1 MKYSLLFPAVFVLSL
16 LTACSGPSLARGEAV
31 GAPPPVGASFEA
43 QKDSAPRLQAAQDGL
58 VQEPD
63 NLYATPRQI
72 KTGSVSLETSDPKA
86 VEKALTDKLKG
97 LGGYVESSVATT
109 TTLSLSLRIPA
120 ASFDGFLEGLTA
132 WGRVIHRQV
141 SVSDVTLQYYD
152 LETRLKNQRL
162 LLDQY
167 RTFLSQTKKMDEILD
182 AMERISNLT
191 TQIESTEGQFR
202 YLSRQISFST
212 LQVELSSPFLTQ
224 GRDWP
229 DWSRGWS
236 DLAHD
241 LADFGTGTVFF
252 LLAFLVVAPVILG
265 LVALLVW
272 LFLGKPGLWRR
283 LKSLRATPSPK

>member
-1 MKYSLLFPAVFVLSL
+1 MKSSIVLPVLLLSVLAAS
-16 LTACSGPSLARGEAV
+16 CSGPSLSRGEA
-31 GAPPPVGASFEA
+31 GAPPSVEASFEA
-43 QKDSAPRLQAAQDGL
+43 KRGFTPEGPATKDAVVQAPA
-58 VQEPD
+58 EP
-63 NLYATPRQI
+63 YATPRQI

-86 VEKALTDKLKG
+86 VEKTLTEKLKG
-97 LGGYVESSVATT
+97 LGGYVESSVASTSS
-109 TTLSLSLRIPA
+109 LSLSLRIPA
-120 ASFDGFLEGLTA
+120 ESFDGFLEGMTA
-132 WGRVIHRQV
+132 WGRVVHRQV

-167 RTFLSQTKKMDEILD
+167 RSFLSQTKKMDEILD

-202 YLSRQISFST
+202 FLSRQISFST

-224 GRDWP
+224 GREWP

-241 LADFGTGTVFF
+241 LADFGTGAVFF
-252 LLAFLVVAPVILG
+252 LLAFLVVAPVVLG

-272 LFLGKPGLWRR
+272 VFLGKPGLWRR
-283 LKSLRATPSPK
+283 LKGLRSTPDPK